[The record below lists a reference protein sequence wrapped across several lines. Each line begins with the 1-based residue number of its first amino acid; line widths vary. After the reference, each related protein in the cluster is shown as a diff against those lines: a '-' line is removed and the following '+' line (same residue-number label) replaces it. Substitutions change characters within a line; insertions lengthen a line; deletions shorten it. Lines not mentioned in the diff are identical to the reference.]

1 MDNIFGD
8 VMKQKGWNILKQ
20 KGWNMLKQMTGLQMT
35 WRILYDA

>member
-35 WRILYDA
+35 WIV

>member
-8 VMKQKGWNILKQ
+8 IMKQKGWNILKQ

>member
-8 VMKQKGWNILKQ
+8 IMKQKSWNILKQ